1 MLLLYINCI
10 IYFIP
15 SPRQF
20 LLSQYSPGKPKGHP
34 YYRQEISQK
43 LSTCLHNRPVPQCSE
58 IWESFSIEMTVI
70 LWKGDFLINKE
81 FFMIVQKNILTLTP
95 RKRKKISLSELNHL
109 FPSNILLLL
118 LRNSMWIS
126 LSSWPRKLYFILL
139 NIQLFVSDSFSLTAY
154 EGLQLH

>member
-70 LWKGDFLINKE
+70 LWKDYFLINKE
-81 FFMIVQKNILTLTP
+81 VFTIVQKNILTLTP

-109 FPSNILLLL
+109 SPSNILLLL

-139 NIQLFVSDSFSLTAY
+139 NIQLFASDSFSLTAY

>member
-15 SPRQF
+15 SSRQF
-20 LLSQYSPGKPKGHP
+20 LLSQYSPGKPKAHP

-43 LSTCLHNRPVPQCSE
+43 LSTCLHNRSVPQCSE
-58 IWESFSIEMTVI
+58 IWESFSIEMTVV
-70 LWKGDFLINKE
+70 LWKDDFLINKE
-81 FFMIVQKNILTLTP
+81 VFTIVQKNILTLTP

-126 LSSWPRKLYFILL
+126 LSSWPRKLYFILP
-139 NIQLFVSDSFSLTAY
+139 NIQLFASDSFSLTAY